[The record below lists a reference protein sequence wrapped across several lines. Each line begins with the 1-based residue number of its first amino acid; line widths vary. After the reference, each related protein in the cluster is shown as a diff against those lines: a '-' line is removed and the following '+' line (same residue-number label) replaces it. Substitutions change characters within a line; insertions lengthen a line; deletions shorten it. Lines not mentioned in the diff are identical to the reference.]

1 MTELHDYQM
10 PVSAAPSHVR
20 DSDAARERA
29 IRILTDAYAYDVI
42 TDFEFERRL
51 QHLGAATSPAS
62 IDAVVADLSAASR
75 GVLAPVP
82 HYGLH
87 TPTEGRIVGIMS
99 EKRRSGPWRVPEH
112 LTIRAVM
119 CDMKVDL
126 RHAAIPP
133 RCTIEVTAIMSSV
146 SLIVPPGL
154 VVDFNV
160 DALLGA
166 AGSDAEDGMIG
177 DRGRVEIHGTAF
189 MSEVR
194 VRVRTLAR

>member
-1 MTELHDYQM
+1 MIDLHDYQL
-10 PVSAAPSHVR
+10 PRPTALGDGRGA
-20 DSDAARERA
+20 DEARERA

-51 QHLGAATSPAS
+51 QHLGAAASAAS
-62 IDAVVADLSAASR
+62 IDAVVADLSDAGRVAR
-75 GVLAPVP
+75 APVSDS
-82 HYGLH
+82 GLH
-87 TPTEGRIVGIMS
+87 APAYGRIVGILS

-126 RHAAIPP
+126 RHAAIPS

-160 DALLGA
+160 DPLLGA
-166 AGSDAEDGMIG
+166 AGCDAEDSLLA
-177 DRGRVEIHGTAF
+177 GRAQVEILGTAF

-194 VRVRTLAR
+194 VRVRSGAR